1 MAANTVVSQIEG
13 DGWQKHKSS
22 QIIDMSSPMSST
34 PIKRHLSMTTFPADS
49 IPNKDMTIT
58 SQHSNNRKISYPQG
72 NSAFN
77 VSPAGFARN
86 NYTSSRSKSVSDESS
101 QSPNS
106 EYRSYKAITPSE
118 FSDLCQQISDPN
130 CTFSYLQ

>member
-22 QIIDMSSPMSST
+22 KIMDMSSPMTST
-34 PIKRHLSMTTFPADS
+34 PIKKRLSVTAVPADS
-49 IPNKDMTIT
+49 IPSKDMTTT
-58 SQHSNNRKISYPQG
+58 SRRSGNRKMSYPKG
-72 NSAFN
+72 NSVVD
-77 VSPAGFARN
+77 VSPPRN
-86 NYTSSRSKSVSDESS
+86 NYLSSRSKSVSDESN

-106 EYRSYKAITPSE
+106 EYKSYKAITPSE
-118 FSDLCQQISDPN
+118 FSDLCQQISDAN